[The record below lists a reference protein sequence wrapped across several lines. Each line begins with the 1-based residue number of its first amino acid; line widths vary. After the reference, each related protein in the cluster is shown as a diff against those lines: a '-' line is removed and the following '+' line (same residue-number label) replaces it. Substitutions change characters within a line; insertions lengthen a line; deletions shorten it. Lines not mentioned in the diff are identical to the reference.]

1 MSQVRLTNAVARRIT
16 RRVMNATGV
25 VVVLAAAAFLA
36 GCGSGS
42 KAVPPPDG
50 QSPTGRTVTFV
61 SSGNFPPTTIVGRY
75 SVVGCRDDARTLV
88 HSARLYYAHS
98 TGLPGPADLYY
109 YDMRFSYAHFQ
120 ADGCTDRELGEA
132 MKAGLTARQRTF
144 LLHNVAR
151 DLHLAFR
158 AALDSA

>member
-1 MSQVRLTNAVARRIT
+1 MNHRREDCRLGLM

-25 VVVLAAAAFLA
+25 VAVLAAAAFLA

-42 KAVPPPDG
+42 KAAPPPDG
-50 QSPTGRTVTFV
+50 PSHRGRTVTFV
-61 SSGNFPPTTIVGRY
+61 SGGNFPPTTIVGRY
-75 SVVGCRDDARTLV
+75 SLAGCRDDARKLV
-88 HSARLYYAHS
+88 HDARLYYAHS

-120 ADGCTDRELGEA
+120 ADGCTSRELGEA
-132 MKAGLTARQRTF
+132 MKAGLTTRQRTF

-151 DLHLAFR
+151 NLYRAFR
-158 AALDSA
+158 AALSSV